1 MPIYEYACNE
11 CKVELE
17 IEQSMKDEPLTIC
30 PKCSGTIRRVFNA
43 SSIIFKGSG
52 FYVNDSRPQK
62 EESTP
67 TTSS

>member
-1 MPIYEYACNE
+1 MPIYEYACDE

-17 IEQSMKDEPLTIC
+17 IEQSMMDEPLTIC

-52 FYVNDSRPQK
+52 FYANDSRPQK
-62 EESTP
+62 EEPTP
-67 TTSS
+67 STSS